1 MAKHLTF
8 IAGSDIDYFY
18 QTENFLKPGDA
29 CIVKPIDVKVG
40 GCVLNAASVCA
51 KLGSNV
57 KVLDYLKE
65 DDEDTNL
72 IINTLKENNVDTT
85 SINYGKDVTNGKCLI
100 MCKDNEKC
108 IYVIEPNRPFYKE
121 DDALK
126 ELLFNSNYVYS
137 LMETLRIS
145 FNDLSLL
152 KEAKNRGVKF
162 IFDAGSQYK
171 NIEDKN
177 MLFELA
183 TGLFMNKESYNR
195 LNSICNGDA
204 LKEFFNRGLEFA
216 CITDG
221 DKGADLYLID
231 RMIHEDSKKVKVVDS
246 TGAGDSFAGS
256 FIHFLNEG
264 LPYEEC
270 LKYASYSGAYAC
282 LNVGGMAG
290 VIDKNELME
299 FIKNTN

>member
-1 MAKHLTF
+1 MSNYLTF

-29 CIVKPIDVKVG
+29 CIVKPLDVKVG

-65 DDEDTNL
+65 EDENTDL
-72 IINTLKENNVDTT
+72 IVNTLKNNNVDT
-85 SINYGKDVTNGKCLI
+85 SNILFAKDVTNGKCLI
-100 MCKDNEKC
+100 MCKENEKC
-108 IYVIEPNRPFYKE
+108 IFVVEPNRPFYKE
-121 DDALK
+121 DDSLK
-126 ELLFNSNYVYS
+126 ELLFNSKYVYS

-145 FNDLSLL
+145 FKDINIL
-152 KEAKNRGVKF
+152 KEAKNKDVKF
-162 IFDAGSQYK
+162 IFDAGSQYR
-171 NIEDKN
+171 NINDKN

-183 TGLFMNKESYNR
+183 SGLFMNKESYNR
-195 LNSICNGDA
+195 LNAICNEDA
-204 LKEFFNRGLEFA
+204 LKELFNKGLEFA

-221 DKGADLYLID
+221 DKGADLYLKD
-231 RMIHEDSKKVKVVDS
+231 KTIHEDSKKVKVVDS

-256 FIHFLNEG
+256 FMHFLNEG
-264 LPYEEC
+264 LAYEEC

-290 VIDKNELME
+290 VINKNELID
-299 FIKNTN
+299 FINKLS